1 MSQLPAINSVSSLKA
16 IINSVPTALVMIDV
30 QGTIVLANSQSEK
43 LFGYTSEQMLGESV
57 ELLVPQRFRGRHP
70 ELRRTFIDNPMA
82 RPMGSGRDLFGL
94 RRDGSEFPI
103 EIGLNPIYTDDGLFV
118 LSAIVDITE
127 RKRLEA
133 RFRAT
138 VESAPTAMIMV
149 DTVGVM
155 ILVNAETERLF
166 AYQPGELLNQKVEI
180 LIPERFR
187 AAHPQT
193 RAQFFAQPQA
203 RRMGEGRD
211 LFGLRK
217 DGTEFPIE
225 IGLNPL
231 RTDEGAFVL
240 AAIVDLTERKRAE
253 EQLRKSNEAL
263 EESNLELRQFAFV
276 ASHDLQTP
284 LRSISG
290 FAQCLFEDYNR
301 KLDDKANDYLGRI
314 VKSVSRMQTLVD
326 DLLSYSRV
334 ESRSQPFGDVSLEE
348 ACQDA
353 LTMLEGSIQDVGCRI
368 SMGTLPNVRGDRTQ
382 LMQLMQNLIGNAVK
396 YHAEKDP
403 EVHIDARR
411 HEDRWLI
418 SVRDNGIGI
427 PANQLERVF
436 EIFARLHNQQA
447 YPGTGIGLAV
457 CRRIV
462 LRHGGKIWVESEP
475 GQGSTFFFTL
485 PVMAPAEK

>member
-1 MSQLPAINSVSSLKA
+1 LF
-16 IINSVPTALVMIDV
+16 
-30 QGTIVLANSQSEK
+30 IV
-43 LFGYTSEQMLGESV
+43 
-57 ELLVPQRFRGRHP
+57 
-70 ELRRTFIDNPMA
+70 
-82 RPMGSGRDLFGL
+82 
-94 RRDGSEFPI
+94 
-103 EIGLNPIYTDDGLFV
+103 
-118 LSAIVDITE
+118 SAIVDITE

-149 DTVGVM
+149 DTVGAM

-166 AYQPGELLNQKVEI
+166 AYQLGELLNQKVEV
-180 LIPERFR
+180 LLPERFR
-187 AAHPQT
+187 GAHPQM
-193 RAQFFAQPQA
+193 RAQFFSQPQA

-211 LFGLRK
+211 LFGRRK

-231 RTDEGAFVL
+231 RNDEGAFVL
-240 AAIVDLTERKRAE
+240 AAIVDLTERKRTE

-290 FAQCLFEDYNR
+290 FAQCLTEDYR
-301 KLDDKANDYLGRI
+301 GKLDIKADEYLGRI

-334 ESRSQPFGDVSLEE
+334 ESRSQPFSDVSLEE
-348 ACQDA
+348 VCQDA
-353 LTMLEGSIQDVGCRI
+353 LTVLEGSIRDVGCRI
-368 SMGTLPNVRGDRTQ
+368 SMGKLPNVRGDRTQ

-411 HEDRWLI
+411 EADRWLI

-436 EIFARLHNQQA
+436 EIFTRLHNQQS

-462 LRHGGKIWVESEP
+462 LRQGGKIWVESEP
-475 GQGSTFFFTL
+475 GKGSTFFFTL
-485 PVMAPAEK
+485 PVMAPAEN